1 MPWQT
6 QQHRHTPASTCT
18 AAPGATRVP
27 LPGATLSPCG
37 RSVAVP
43 RAGRLQES
51 PARAAA
57 GQPRVGD
64 AMGLTSGA
72 PGTQCCIPSPRPGVR
87 AGLWDGMAE
96 HSSRGCA
103 ASAERGQVAP
113 GSVTRLQ
120 HHCTSGM
127 PCMGWRPQPQT
138 PRCTS
143 PALHPRASV
152 SPSRQCRAMGSTQWH
167 WALHCSAPHSRTAGA
182 QCQHRAYTMPN
193 GDHGCMGCDECHGLS
208 PRDGCRPPGLWVPPS
223 PGLSPARAGT
233 PGAILSSTGREL
245 GTGLGTLL
253 NRGE

>member
-103 ASAERGQVAP
+103 ATAERGQVAP

-120 HHCTSGM
+120 HPCTSGM

-167 WALHCSAPHSRTAGA
+167 WAEPCTAPHHTAA
-182 QCQHRAYTMPN
+182 RQVPN
-193 GDHGCMGCDECHGLS
+193 ASTAHTRCPMVTTAAWDVMSATASAHGMAAGPQLCGC
-208 PRDGCRPPGLWVPPS
+208 PRPQG
-223 PGLSPARAGT
+223 
-233 PGAILSSTGREL
+233 
-245 GTGLGTLL
+245 
-253 NRGE
+253 